1 MKFNVND
8 VVELT
13 RRDAQVGIRGVV
25 REVHGNYARVQTL
38 GSFDQHWYSNRQV
51 TLVERAP
58 DAPAATP
65 PTPRETPMPET
76 PTNFKIG
83 DVVDIAE
90 RGHSQYGKRGII
102 RDIRAIEGGIVDV
115 DVAEV
120 QILGHPRTYEIRP
133 SQLIVATTE
142 LGADSFRETLTY
154 WLAKHI
160 SAIVDHADNTALRRI
175 MWIVGGTDDDNLWDD
190 TTAWLRA
197 HRRHVGPTAPWT
209 ELDTILAAHRPAV
222 DVHAEILSALLER
235 FTEYDGSYG
244 TDDASID
251 YRSAAKI
258 LTGQGWT
265 PTAPTVDPTA

>member
-1 MKFNVND
+1 MRFNVND

-38 GSFDQHWYSNRQV
+38 GSFGQHWYSNRQV

-90 RGHSQYGKRGII
+90 LSHSQYGKRGII
-102 RDIRAIEGGIVDV
+102 RDIRITGGVV
-115 DVAEV
+115 DVADV
-120 QILGHPRTYEIRP
+120 QILGHSRTYEITL
-133 SQLIVATTE
+133 SHLKIVATSA
-142 LGADSFRETLTY
+142 LAADSFRETLTY

-197 HRRHVGPTAPWT
+197 HRRNVGPTAPWT

-235 FTEYDGSYG
+235 FTEYAGSYG

-258 LTGQGWT
+258 LTEQGWA